1 MCRADPFLEPTGNVS
16 DAFANEITPSG
27 WTFIIWTIIY
37 IFLAL
42 VCVYTLAGFFRK
54 WVPFFFKIST
64 LCPLCARLWQTRP
77 PVHVVSIGTLMATST
92 AALLFYHT
100 GSLQPGA

>member
-1 MCRADPFLEPTGNVS
+1 MHHADPFLEPTGNVS

-42 VCVYTLAGFFRK
+42 VCVYALSGLFRK
-54 WVPFFFKIST
+54 CVTISDDPT
-64 LCPLCARLWQTRP
+64 VSYWARLRQTST
-77 PVHVVSIGTLMATST
+77 PVAVISAGTPTVRST
-92 AALLFYHT
+92 AAQPFCRM
-100 GSLQPGA
+100 GSSWPGA